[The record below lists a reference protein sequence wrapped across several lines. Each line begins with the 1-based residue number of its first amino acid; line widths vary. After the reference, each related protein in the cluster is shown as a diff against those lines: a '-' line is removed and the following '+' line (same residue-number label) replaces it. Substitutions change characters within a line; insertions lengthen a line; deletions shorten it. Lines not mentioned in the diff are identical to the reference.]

1 VLNNLGRNNHRNELH
16 NNTMVF
22 YSRWVRK
29 VIVVVCCSCQIYCV
43 CFFFLKRKPN
53 CRFFSFLCM
62 FCRSLFVLLYF
73 FFWPLCCLFF
83 FYIRILIAPLVSSIS
98 CSYVLSLRV
107 QYLNDLSYFV
117 NIMCCILYCLPY
129 LLFRNWRMWI

>member
-1 VLNNLGRNNHRNELH
+1 VRNNLGRNNHRNELH

-29 VIVVVCCSCQIYCV
+29 VIVVVCCLL
-43 CFFFLKRKPN
+43 FFLKRKPN
-53 CRFFSFLCM
+53 CRFFSIICM

-83 FYIRILIAPLVSSIS
+83 FYIRILITPLVSSIS
-98 CSYVLSLRV
+98 CSYVRSLRV